1 MKLEL
6 LDADESRML
15 GAIVVTQDSG
25 DIAMEAGPADGLPV
39 LRIRLSRN
47 QALQLSNNLRAV
59 ANGRDEEVLL
69 SDEE

>member
-6 LDADESRML
+6 LDADESRTL
-15 GAIVVTQDSG
+15 GAIVIAQDG
-25 DIAMEAGPADGLPV
+25 VDICLEAGPADGLPV

-47 QALQLSNNLRAV
+47 QALHLSNNLRAV

-69 SDEE
+69 GEE